1 MNFDDLVVLDFETYY
16 ADDYKL
22 GPGSPL
28 NTSEYIR
35 NEQFIIHGVG
45 ISYAG
50 RKPYWVAGHGSA
62 IEAIQQLGLDRKAVV
77 AHNMA
82 FDGFIL
88 HEYCNCHPAFYC
100 DTLSMARVAVGHHV
114 KLNLDN
120 LAQLFGL
127 GGKTA
132 GLEDTKNKRTL
143 SQDESDRLGAYC
155 INDVELTAQLFEI
168 MRPYLPHD
176 EMRLIDLTLRMFC
189 DPRLRLDTE
198 LAQLALDR
206 EVSHKTATIDA
217 TSALLE
223 DLRSADKFANL
234 LREQGVEPPLKPSP
248 TNPEKEIYAF
258 AKTDQ
263 GFRELRIHPRDDVRL
278 LVEARLIARST
289 IRETRADR
297 LITAGDGYPLPVLL
311 NYAGAHT
318 LRWSGGNKLNFQNL
332 PRGGILRLSIM
343 APEGYKLIILDQSQ
357 IEARFVVLF
366 CGQMDIL
373 AAFAAGEDVYVKM
386 AARIYSKPEAEITDD
401 ERFIGK
407 VACLGMGYGMG
418 WKKLRL
424 TLRMGFMGKVLDIS
438 PEFARRIVNT
448 YRSANPYVVQMWDRL
463 TALLYRMSYDETLDY
478 TIGPVTFRYRSILL
492 PNGAMLKYPG
502 LTATEDD
509 ITYQSRNG
517 KTYIWGGMLLENIIQ
532 ALARC
537 VIGENM
543 LDIDDLGYFV
553 ATMTHDEIVT
563 IVPSEDAERAYAE
576 IETLMTTPPIWAP
589 NLPLAV
595 EGACDD
601 RYIK

>member
-1 MNFDDLVVLDFETYY
+1 
-16 ADDYKL
+16 
-22 GPGSPL
+22 
-28 NTSEYIR
+28 
-35 NEQFIIHGVG
+35 
-45 ISYAG
+45 
-50 RKPYWVAGHGSA
+50 
-62 IEAIQQLGLDRKAVV
+62 
-77 AHNMA
+77 
-82 FDGFIL
+82 
-88 HEYCNCHPAFYC
+88 
-100 DTLSMARVAVGHHV
+100 
-114 KLNLDN
+114 

-127 GGKTA
+127 GGKIA
-132 GLEDTKNKRTL
+132 GLEDTKNKRVLT
-143 SQDESDRLGAYC
+143 EAEAKRLGEYC
-155 INDVELTAQLFEI
+155 INDVELTAQLFQI

-206 EVSHKTATIDA
+206 EISHKNATVDA
-217 TSALLE
+217 SNALLE
-223 DLRSADKFANL
+223 DLRSADKFADL

-248 TNPEKEIYAF
+248 TNTEKQIYAF
-258 AKTDQ
+258 AKTDP
-263 GFRELRIHPRDDVRL
+263 GFRELQVDPREEVRL
-278 LVEARLIARST
+278 LAEARLRARST
-289 IRETRADR
+289 INETRAAR
-297 LITAGDGYPLPVLL
+297 LLKAGDGYPLPILL

-318 LRWSGGNKLNFQNL
+318 LRWSGGNKLNPQNF
-332 PRGGILRLSIM
+332 PRKGILRLCIM
-343 APEGYKLIILDQSQ
+343 APEGSKLIIFDQAQ
-357 IEARFVVLF
+357 IEARFVVHF
-366 CGQMDIL
+366 CGQLDIL

-386 AARIYSKPEAEITDD
+386 AARIYNKPVSEITKD

-407 VACLGMGYGMG
+407 VCILGMGYGMG

-424 TLRMGFMGKVLDIS
+424 TLRMGFMGRILDIS

-448 YRSANPYVVQMWDRL
+448 YRSVNVYVVQMWDRL
-463 TALLYRMSYDETLDY
+463 TALLHRMSYDETLDY

-502 LTATEDD
+502 LTATEDN

-563 IVPSEDAERAYAE
+563 IVPSEVAEQAYKE
-576 IETLMTTPPIWAP
+576 IETIMTTPPTWAS

-595 EGACDD
+595 EGACDM